1 MNPAPRPQVSQP
13 RQVVRAVLNEALDS
27 KLGGEVVVKSATVS
41 GRIFVV
47 ERKVAWTVLTG
58 PGARSFS
65 TALIDAKLVSRD
77 DVEQVMAEC
86 RKGGGNFC
94 ETLVAWG
101 LVSRDTLRD
110 LLCRH
115 LGTQLE
121 ALLMLTEAQALFVPQ
136 PRSYASQL
144 TFQLDELLSDAVP
157 QTSAVPQPRSSP
169 STPPPLLLEREAM
182 ANVKQALEE
191 AMKIDGAFAV
201 CLADANSG
209 MTLGSMGGSAA
220 FNIEAAAAG
229 NTEVVRAKAKTMKA
243 LGIKDRIEDILI
255 TLGEQYH
262 IIRPLAT
269 RDGLFL
275 YIALHRANANLAMAR
290 FRMAEVE
297 KAIQL

>member
-1 MNPAPRPQVSQP
+1 MNPAPRTVMTQP
-13 RQVVRAVLNEALDS
+13 RQVVRAVLNEALES
-27 KLGGEVVVKSATVS
+27 KLGGEVVVKSTTVS

-65 TALIDAKLVSRD
+65 TALIDARLVSRE

-86 RKGGGNFC
+86 RKSGGNFC

-101 LVSRDTLRD
+101 LVPRDTLRD

-115 LGTQLE
+115 LGTQLD
-121 ALLMLTEAQALFVPQ
+121 ALFGLTEAQALFVPQ
-136 PRSYASQL
+136 PRSYSSQL
-144 TFQLDELLSDAVP
+144 TFDLAELSADVTQAP
-157 QTSAVPQPRSSP
+157 SAVSQSP
-169 STPPPLLLEREAM
+169 SIPPVLLEGEVM

-191 AMKIDGAFAV
+191 AMKIEGAFAV

-209 MTLGSMGGSAA
+209 MTLGSVGSAG
-220 FNIEAAAAG
+220 FNIDAAAAG
-229 NTEVVRAKAKTMKA
+229 NTEVMRAKLKTMKA
-243 LGIKDRIEDILI
+243 LGIKDRIEDMLI

-262 IIRPLAT
+262 IIRPLAA
-269 RDGLFL
+269 REGLFL

-290 FRMAEVE
+290 FRMADLE
-297 KAIQL
+297 KTIQL